1 MHNNNSDKSKASIK
15 KTKLNYE
22 KIKKKVRYPKVI
34 TDTESEDFENKND
47 NISYNEISS
56 EKTDIEEKKENKRK
70 FRNAKSTKKMVNK
83 SKLEVKKS
91 ITVIKEPKRKKL
103 YEEENYDNN
112 IYKKKLRKRKNVEK
126 KELDIDMKE
135 NSQNNKEIITD
146 FLPCREQEQEQIK
159 NYIKEGLEIN
169 GNYNSLYIAGMPG
182 TGKTAC
188 VKRVIEILENEFK
201 GKENMFFTTL
211 FLCGTEYPFI
221 NKIYKTIYQFIFS
234 NKRKIRK
241 KRYALLINNFFCDRN
256 KANICHLND
265 PSNSHIILV
274 IDEIDFLINKN
285 QTFLYNLFNWS
296 SYENSKLII
305 ITISNTLDF
314 PNRLLPKIQSRMGK
328 NKIMFKPYNKDQ
340 LSTIIESK
348 GIDFNHF
355 SPDAIKLCCMKVSA
369 INGDLRRT
377 IQILLR
383 AKELYNMDII
393 SKSKKKKI
401 EKNYILKACEDLFNS
416 KLKKVMISLQICEKI
431 ILCSILFSIK
441 DVNNNKVNVGH
452 LYEKIDMFF
461 GKYNDANNKNEE
473 IELYWEEYKKI
484 IYNLIRLQLIS
495 FCDSES
501 KNFMENYITIKF
513 YVDEFVNACDG
524 DKDLKPVL
532 NYLTDIIS
540 V

>member
-1 MHNNNSDKSKASIK
+1 MHNNNSDKNKASIK

-22 KIKKKVRYPKVI
+22 KIKNKVRYPKVI
-34 TDTESEDFENKND
+34 TDTESEDFESKND

-126 KELDIDMKE
+126 KELDIDMNE

-201 GKENMFFTTL
+201 NKKNMFFTTL

-431 ILCSILFSIK
+431 ILCSILFSLK

-461 GKYNDANNKNEE
+461 GKYNDANKKEE

>member
-1 MHNNNSDKSKASIK
+1 MHNNNSDKNKASIK

-22 KIKKKVRYPKVI
+22 KIKNKVRYPKVI
-34 TDTESEDFENKND
+34 TDTESEDFESKND

-70 FRNAKSTKKMVNK
+70 FRNVKSTKKMVNK

-135 NSQNNKEIITD
+135 NSQNNEEIITD

-201 GKENMFFTTL
+201 DKGNMFFTTL

-340 LSTIIESK
+340 LSTIVESK

-461 GKYNDANNKNEE
+461 GKYNDANKKEE

>member
-15 KTKLNYE
+15 KTKLNCE

-34 TDTESEDFENKND
+34 TDTESEDFENKSD

-70 FRNAKSTKKMVNK
+70 FRNVKSTKKMVNK

-135 NSQNNKEIITD
+135 NSQNNEEIITD

-188 VKRVIEILENEFK
+188 VKRVIKILENEFK

-340 LSTIIESK
+340 LSTIVESK

-383 AKELYNMDII
+383 AKELYNMDNT

-461 GKYNDANNKNEE
+461 GKYNDANKKEE
-473 IELYWEEYKKI
+473 MELYWEEYKKI